1 MNKFYNIT
9 TNDTTAEIEVY
20 GEIVEKRPKSWWTG
34 QPIDGLF
41 FVSKEF
47 NEQVET
53 LKNMKNI
60 TVKINSPGGDLFAG
74 VGVYNTLKNLDAEIT
89 VIVEGIAASA
99 AGLIACA
106 GDTVKLGTGAIIMA
120 HQASTFVPDYY
131 MSETDA
137 DEYKNKLSAC
147 NKAVS
152 EIIAAKTGKTADEI
166 HQLLKE
172 GEIWKS
178 GQEAIDFGFADEMCN
193 ADEQSA
199 TEPYIDSV
207 NNVVNSNGRIFPITN
222 YLGNASK
229 HIKTISNNTVNS
241 SDNGDETE
249 IKKEDKAMAITVD
262 TLRKDHPEIV
272 QQIEATAK
280 NEALV
285 AERQRQ
291 KEIDGIAHLIS
302 DKAVLD
308 KAKYGN
314 GDDAISA
321 KDLLWNVA
329 QSQEGQG
336 ADFLAQVKADN
347 TASGVDS
354 VEANPEGEKSDDE
367 KVTDELNSAMELFNN
382 SKKG

>member
-9 TNDTTAEIEVY
+9 NLTDTSAEIEVY
-20 GEIVEKRPKSWWTG
+20 GEIVENRPKSWWSG
-34 QPIDGLF
+34 KPIDGLF

-47 NEQVET
+47 NEQMEM
-53 LKNMKNI
+53 LKNVKNI
-60 TVKINSPGGDLFAG
+60 TVKINSPGGDLFVG
-74 VGVYNTLKNLDAEIT
+74 VGVYNKLKQLDAEIT
-89 VIVEGIAASA
+89 VIVEGLAASA

-106 GDTVKLGTGAIIMA
+106 GDTVKLGTGAMIMA
-120 HQASTFVPDYY
+120 HQASTFIPDWY
-131 MSETDA
+131 MNETDA

-147 NKAVS
+147 NKVVA
-152 EIIAAKTGKTADEI
+152 EIISAKTGKSADEI

-178 GQEAIDFGFADEMCN
+178 GQEAIDFGFADEMLN
-193 ADEQSA
+193 ADEQTASA
-199 TEPYIDSV
+199 PYIDST
-207 NNVVNSNGRIFPITN
+207 NNVINSNGRIFPIAN
-222 YLGNASK
+222 YLGNASQ
-229 HIKTISNNTVNS
+229 HIETMHNNTVNS

-249 IKKEDKAMAITVD
+249 KYKEDKAMTITVD

-272 QQIEATAK
+272 QQIEETAK

-308 KAKYGN
+308 KAKYGD
-314 GDDAISA
+314 GDDAVSA

-329 QSQEGQG
+329 QSQKGKG
-336 ADFLAQVKADN
+336 ADFLAQVKSDS
-347 TASGVDS
+347 TASGIEG
-354 VEANPEGEKSDDE
+354 VEANPEGEKSDEE
-367 KVTDELNSAMELFNN
+367 KVADELNSAMELFN